1 MAAKRTR
8 RDFFKGTLAAAAG
21 AGLALSLEEQ
31 TLLAQMNAQAANAGA
46 APAKGKVQ
54 PNAKGTVP
62 RGKLG
67 KLEISRV
74 FLGGNL
80 IEGYAHARDLLYV
93 SKLLKAYHT
102 DEKILDTLALGEAHG
117 FNCVNSTPDA
127 TGLIKR
133 YRTERGGK
141 IVWLVQALGG
151 SGQHTVE
158 ELKPPIDDGA
168 DTIYIQGGTGDR
180 LVREDRV
187 DLLAKA
193 VEFIQDQGLPAG
205 IGGHRLDTIMA
216 CDTAGIP
223 VDYYV
228 KTIHPHDYW
237 SARPDGERQ
246 NNLWCEQP
254 QATIEYMQ
262 TIEKP
267 WIAFKVMAAGSIHP
281 KKAFPYAFEAGADFI
296 MAGMFDFQIPED
308 AKIARQ
314 ALKNLNRKRPW
325 RA

>member
-1 MAAKRTR
+1 MAAKHTR
-8 RDFFKGTLAAAAG
+8 RDFFRGTLAAAAG
-21 AGLALSLEEQ
+21 AGVALSLEEQ
-31 TLLAQMNAQAANAGA
+31 HLLAAISAAGQADG
-46 APAKGKVQ
+46 PATGTVR
-54 PNAKGTVP
+54 PGAKGTVP

-67 KLEISRV
+67 DLEISRV

-80 IEGYAHARDLLYV
+80 IEGYAHDRDLLYV

-102 DEKILDTLALGEAHG
+102 DEKILDTMQVGEAHG
-117 FNCVNSTPDA
+117 FNGVNSTPRA
-127 TGLIKR
+127 AGLIKR

-141 IVWLVQALGG
+141 MVWLVQALGG

-205 IGGHRLDTIMA
+205 IGGHRLGTILA
-216 CDTAGIP
+216 CVTAGIP

-228 KTIHPHDYW
+228 KTIHTHDYW
-237 SARPDGERQ
+237 SARPDGERHD
-246 NNLWCEQP
+246 NLWCEQP
-254 QATIEYMQ
+254 QATVEYMQ
-262 TIEKP
+262 TIEVP
-267 WIAFKVMAAGSIHP
+267 WIAFKVMAAGAIHP
-281 KKAFPYAFEAGADFI
+281 KKAFRYAFEAGADFI
-296 MAGMFDFQIPED
+296 MAGMFDFQIAED
-308 AKIARQ
+308 ARLARR
-314 ALKNLNRKRPW
+314 ALKGLNRRRPW